1 MKKSQLIK
9 TLLILAAITFLAG
22 GLCRLAQKNNMS
34 LSEYEA
40 LHGTPVPT
48 ASGANLS
55 DSHAHSSGISTD
67 DTAPEGSVADGA
79 SSPNA
84 ENSVGNNTSS
94 PNTSVDTDPLTGE
107 ASTLTGA
114 LLNGNSQADKRSL
127 YAEGF
132 YYEPIS
138 DALGRYMTGVSFPS
152 DEDVA
157 ASNLVITLDELRYV
171 HILHYDFEGNPR
183 EGELICNARIARDLT
198 EIFYQL
204 YVNKY
209 QLESVLLID
218 EFDADDIASME
229 ANNTSCFCYRDVTDS
244 AILSEHAYGLAVDIN
259 PLYNPYV
266 SYEKNGTET
275 VSPAAASD
283 YADRSKNFA
292 YKIDENDLCY
302 KLFTQYGFIWGG
314 NWNNVKDY
322 QHFQKSL
329 P

>member
-9 TLLILAAITFLAG
+9 TLMILAAITFLAG
-22 GLCRLAQKNNMS
+22 GLCRLVQKNNMS

-40 LHGTPVPT
+40 LHGTPAPT
-48 ASGANLS
+48 FSGATDENSDSSLSQNSGALS
-55 DSHAHSSGISTD
+55 DDSTV
-67 DTAPEGSVADGA
+67 SQ
-79 SSPNA
+79 
-84 ENSVGNNTSS
+84 NTSA
-94 PNTSVDTDPLTGE
+94 DTDPLTGE
-107 ASTLTGA
+107 SSTLTGA
-114 LLNGNSQADKRSL
+114 LLNGNSQADKRTL

-152 DEDVA
+152 SEDVA
-157 ASNLVITLDELRYV
+157 TANLVITLDELRYV

-183 EGELICNARIARDLT
+183 EGELVCNARIAQDLT

-218 EFDADDIASME
+218 EFDADDTASME
-229 ANNTSCFCYRDVTDS
+229 ANNSSCFCYRIVTDS
-244 AILSEHAYGLAVDIN
+244 AILSEHAYGLAIDIN

-266 SYEKNGTET
+266 SYEKDGIES

-302 KLFTQYGFIWGG
+302 KLFTRYGFIWGG

>member
-40 LHGTPVPT
+40 LHGTADNGSFAQGSGS
-48 ASGANLS
+48 ASAEDAS
-55 DSHAHSSGISTD
+55 SSGSVTGDRHTPGTD
-67 DTAPEGSVADGA
+67 GSLSGNA
-79 SSPNA
+79 SPQSA
-84 ENSVGNNTSS
+84 SEDS
-94 PNTSVDTDPLTGE
+94 DPLTDE

-114 LLNGNSQADKRSL
+114 LLNANSQAERTL
-127 YAEGF
+127 YADGF

-138 DALGRYMTGVSFPS
+138 NALERYITGVSFPS
-152 DEDVA
+152 DDEVA
-157 ASNLVITLDELRYV
+157 TANLVITPDELRYV

-183 EGELICNARIARDLT
+183 EGELICNARIAQDLT

-204 YVNKY
+204 YINKY

-229 ANNTSCFCYRDVTDS
+229 ANNTSCFCYRSSTDS

-266 SYEKNGTET
+266 SYEKNGAES
-275 VSPAAASD
+275 VSPVAASD

-322 QHFQKSL
+322 QHFQKNL